1 MVLWR
6 VVCLVWRVVDGLG
19 RVVGLGS
26 WVLGLE
32 GEDFSWRGRRVVCW
46 IGTFRLCVPSSVSE
60 WVGGMYVCGI
70 EMYHALI
77 TAEVW
82 EYWLS

>member
-6 VVCLVWRVVDGLG
+6 VVCLVRRVVDGLG
-19 RVVGLGS
+19 GVVGLGS
-26 WVLGLE
+26 WVFRLE
-32 GEDFSWRGRRVVCW
+32 GGRFLSGRRVVCW

-60 WVGGMYVCGI
+60 WVSGMYVCGI